1 MKSSP
6 RVSDSDFLCYLSLY
20 SVYTFQMKNLKNGT
34 GISLSFIYV
43 KIHNVRDFP
52 DISLI
57 HISI

>member
-20 SVYTFQMKNLKNGT
+20 SVYTFQMKKLKNGT
-34 GISLSFIYV
+34 GISFIYV
-43 KIHNVRDFP
+43 KIHNERDFP